1 MSSILGPGKSY
12 KNVENVQKIYQ
23 VVIAAIKN
31 RKRLSEW
38 QAGLV
43 WVFKTRSLEKGPLF
57 SQYLRKEL
65 TMTTDNHCG
74 TSRTFQTHSKKNR
87 PKHRIIPRRRER
99 ILGTCEHKHQP
110 RVCDRRKG

>member
-12 KNVENVQKIYQ
+12 KNTENVHKIYQ

-43 WVFKTRSLEKGPLF
+43 WVFKTRSLEKAPLF

-65 TMTTDNHCG
+65 TIT
-74 TSRTFQTHSKKNR
+74 
-87 PKHRIIPRRRER
+87 RRQ
-99 ILGTCEHKHQP
+99 LL
-110 RVCDRRKG
+110 